1 MEPNVIG
8 KRIREVRKNQ
18 GLTQAEFG
26 AQIGI
31 KGNTVTG
38 YENGTRRPS
47 DAIINSICLVF
58 GVDQTWLRTGEGEMY
73 IPAPDVGGALQGLFT
88 DYNCN
93 ALEMSFLSA
102 YFGLSVMER
111 KAFCEVISK
120 MFPDAISKIVGA
132 DPLCPFFQEAPPLVE
147 DDRDEK
153 TVETLCEEVR
163 RQLGDEKEAGGASE
177 AS

>member
-8 KRIREVRKNQ
+8 KRIREVRKSQ
-18 GLTQAEFG
+18 GLTQTEFG

-58 GVDQTWLRTGEGEMY
+58 GVDQTWLRTGEGEMCV
-73 IPAPDVGGALQGLFT
+73 PVPDVGGALQGLFT

-93 ALEMSFLSA
+93 ALEISFLSA
-102 YFGLSVMER
+102 YFGLSSMER

-120 MFPDAISKIVGA
+120 MFPDAISKIVGT
-132 DPLCPFFQEAPPLVE
+132 DPLSPFFQEAPPV
-147 DDRDEK
+147 DGGDHHEK
-153 TVETLCEEVR
+153 SSEALHAELD
-163 RQLGDEKEAGGASE
+163 RQLGIEKEAEGASE
-177 AS
+177 VS